1 MSMEFWQVFLMFS
14 LLAIGFMV
22 WPTIFLAKKYRQEL
36 RSNARADTNEGVY
49 RDHVVELEQTL
60 VRGEISADDLVGL
73 KRDLEMTMIEENHMG
88 VDMGDKPI
96 TSSFKSRIPVLILVF
111 LLPVLTLLLYSVF
124 GAKEDWEI
132 YQLARDRV
140 NVPVEGLEEL
150 SNELILALQERVKDD
165 PENAQNWY
173 LLASTAVDQGMFEE
187 AVRAYRQVLVIE
199 SNAPAVK
206 AELAQALFLRAGNTI
221 TPDVRQHTNEVL
233 AVAPNMPTALGL
245 AGIDAYRS
253 GEYSNAIAHW
263 KKALIQLDPNSDA
276 AQALTGG
283 IARAKVALSETR
295 GELLS
300 GAVAGPSLTLVVSL
314 GKGNTLVQ
322 PSDTVFI
329 YARAWQGPPMPLAI
343 QKISASELPITL
355 SLDNSM
361 SMMRGMDLSAFP
373 QVEVIARIS
382 STGSATSQPGDWQVK
397 HGPVIVASQKDPI
410 ALVISEQI
418 PEK

>member
-1 MSMEFWQVFLMFS
+1 MSMEFWQVFLIFN
-14 LLAIGFMV
+14 LLAIGFLV
-22 WPTIFLAKKYRQEL
+22 WPTIFLSKKYRQEL
-36 RSNARADTNEGVY
+36 RLNTRTDTNEGVY

-60 VRGEISADDLVGL
+60 VRGEISADDLLSL
-73 KRDLEMTMIEENHMG
+73 KKDLEMTMVEENHMG

-96 TSSFKSRIPVLILVF
+96 ISSLKSRIPILVMVL
-111 LLPVLTLLLYSVF
+111 LLPVLTLFLYSVF
-124 GAKEDWEI
+124 GAKEDWKI
-132 YQLARDRV
+132 YQLARDRAI
-140 NVPVEGLEEL
+140 VPVEGYKEL
-150 SNELILALQERVKDD
+150 SGELILALQERVKDD
-165 PENAQNWY
+165 PDNSQNWY
-173 LLASTAVDQGMFEE
+173 LLASTAVDQGLFEE

-199 SNAPAVK
+199 HDAPAVK

-221 TPDVRQHTNEVL
+221 TPDVRKHTYEVL

-253 GEYSNAIAHW
+253 GAYSNAISHW
-263 KKALIQLDPNSDA
+263 KKALVQLDPNSDA

-283 IARAKVALSETR
+283 IARAKVALTEAG
-295 GELLS
+295 GELLTES
-300 GAVAGPSLTLVVSL
+300 VAGPSLTLEVSL

-329 YARAWQGPPMPLAI
+329 YARAWLGPPMPLAI

-397 HGPVIVASQKDPI
+397 YGPVMVASQKAPI

>member
-1 MSMEFWQVFLMFS
+1 MEFWQVFLIFN

-36 RSNARADTNEGVY
+36 RSNARTDTNEGVY

-60 VRGEISADDLVGL
+60 VRGEINADDLVSL
-73 KRDLEMTMIEENHMG
+73 KKDLEMTMVEENHMG

-96 TSSFKSRIPVLILVF
+96 ISSFKSRIPILLLVL
-111 LLPVLTLLLYSVF
+111 LLPVLTLFLYSVF
-124 GAKEDWEI
+124 GAKDDWKI
-132 YQLARDRV
+132 YQLARDRSS
-140 NVPVEGLEEL
+140 VPVEGYKEL
-150 SNELILALQERVKDD
+150 SSELILALQERVKDD
-165 PENAQNWY
+165 PSNSQNWY
-173 LLASTAVDQGMFEE
+173 LLASTAVDQGLFEE

-199 SNAPAVK
+199 NNAPAVK

-221 TPDVRQHTNEVL
+221 TPDVRKHTNEVL

-253 GEYSNAIAHW
+253 GEYSNAISHW
-263 KKALIQLDPNSDA
+263 KKALVQLDPNSEA

-283 IARAKVALSETR
+283 IARAKVALTETG

-300 GAVAGPSLTLVVSL
+300 DSVTGPSLTLEVSL
-314 GKGNTLVQ
+314 GEGNTLVQ

-355 SLDNSM
+355 NLDNSM

-397 HGPVIVASQKDPI
+397 YGPVIVASQKAPI
-410 ALVISEQI
+410 TLVISEQI